1 MHTQEMAL
9 LTYDALLLPG
19 GRLEIRIL
27 DPITLSMVADVL
39 KGKYPLAFGMRN
51 SVAMPPSFPI
61 ATRCELIDF
70 NQLEDDSLSITL
82 EGKQRVK
89 VLSAKQEKDG
99 RWLAKV
105 MDCPNW
111 AEEPIRGEFT
121 LISAALEQFYEVNPD
136 LRGLYSSE
144 VHLDD
149 AAWVSQRWLEVLP
162 LYNKDKQLL
171 LNQPDC
177 HKTMDFVLKLIKSH
191 VQQQL

>member
-51 SVAMPPSFPI
+51 NVAMPPSFPI

-105 MDCPNW
+105 RFI
-111 AEEPIRGEFT
+111 AAFRGR
-121 LISAALEQFYEVNPD
+121 P
-136 LRGLYSSE
+136 
-144 VHLDD
+144 
-149 AAWVSQRWLEVLP
+149 P
-162 LYNKDKQLL
+162 
-171 LNQPDC
+171 
-177 HKTMDFVLKLIKSH
+177 
-191 VQQQL
+191 